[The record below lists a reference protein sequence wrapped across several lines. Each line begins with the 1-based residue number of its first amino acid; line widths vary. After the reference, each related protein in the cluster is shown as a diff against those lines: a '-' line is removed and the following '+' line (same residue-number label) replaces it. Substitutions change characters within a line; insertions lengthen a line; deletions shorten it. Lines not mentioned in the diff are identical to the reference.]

1 MSTLKFMKITTY
13 KYMDGCVHVSLLLL
27 ICLSLGQFYSRHL
40 TLGNIKKSTQGFR
53 YKKIKPMLLKATNK
67 WEQQKFV

>member
-1 MSTLKFMKITTY
+1 MKITTY

-27 ICLSLGQFYSRHL
+27 ICLSRGQFYFRHL
-40 TLGNIKKSTQGFR
+40 TLGNIKNSTQGFR

-67 WEQQKFV
+67 WEQ